1 MSPAPRIPSRT
12 LTTFTIGFLLLD
24 ALLFVY
30 SGFALHRT
38 MNVVWGAVCLAG
50 AALVFVLWRRYRRAM
65 LDLERDRRALR
76 AEAESIRDLLHS
88 KHLHN

>member
-1 MSPAPRIPSRT
+1 MTRKPRTPSRA
-12 LTTFTIGFLLLD
+12 LNTFTIGFLLLD

-38 MNVVWGAVCLAG
+38 MNVVWGAVCVLV
-50 AALVFVLWRRYRRAM
+50 AAVVLVLWRRYRRAM
-65 LDLERDRRALR
+65 LDLERDRRELR